1 MVVRLFFTG
10 LWPFCHL
17 RGLHATC
24 GRAICRFCTAFLG
37 VVAVAKAKLMLPDGR
52 LVDGVEVGVDET
64 TERWSDIKLA
74 DGALLRV
81 KMTVVSALRAEDEYD
96 QTGQPIYSLNMAP
109 VIAVNSVPDK
119 LKKKRN

>member
-1 MVVRLFFTG
+1 
-10 LWPFCHL
+10 
-17 RGLHATC
+17 
-24 GRAICRFCTAFLG
+24 LG